1 MTALKK
7 LNGNINASRA
17 QADTISISVD
27 DTIDEKVTTEVSHIK
42 LVNSRGTNRTLTRN
56 AYTYNSKDERI
67 FIFKKMKK
75 GALVKTYG
83 KKVKLKDGKEY
94 YRIGKDRYIK
104 AINFKSLIA
113 KKKK

>member
-27 DTIDEKVTTEVSHIK
+27 DAIDEKVTIEVSHIK
-42 LVNSRGTNRTLTRN
+42 LVNSKGTNRTLTRN
-56 AYTYNSKDERI
+56 AYTYNSKGERI